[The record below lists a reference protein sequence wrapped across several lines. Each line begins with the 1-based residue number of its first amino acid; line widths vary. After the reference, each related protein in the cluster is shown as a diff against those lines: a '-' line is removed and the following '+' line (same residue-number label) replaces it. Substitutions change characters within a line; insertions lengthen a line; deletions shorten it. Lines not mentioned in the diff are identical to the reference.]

1 MEVAAEVVVA
11 AAVVVVVVAAAAA
24 AAAAVGLVSKF
35 CLIVLTYA
43 ILLVKGIYFVHLTT
57 PFKYSLVNPKIVSL
71 VNHILEN
78 D

>member
-11 AAVVVVVVAAAAA
+11 EAVVAAAV
-24 AAAAVGLVSKF
+24 VGLVSKF
-35 CLIVLTYA
+35 CLIVITYA

-57 PFKYSLVNPKIVSL
+57 PLKYFL